1 MRASLHSH
9 ILLWFRKR
17 APAANENDYTPLAG
31 IGRTI
36 IGNDLRQRDKKDEHI
51 APQKEGERQEDN
63 IYHDYEVARIS
74 AEMPRPN
81 VTFEGGMRWG
91 GYDLDKL
98 RIAGFARHL
107 LERLPYL
114 HVCTPHYCLKNRARC
129 RFMFPWPAQPY
140 QQYDANTERVALRRR
155 LPEDDQ
161 FVVPHNIYVSMFT
174 PSSVNV
180 LPFDPL
186 HGSDT
191 ARSYAAKYAAKAEKW
206 YFLENVK
213 DGVKDWLRCRTIG
226 LCMAH
231 NRLLGN
237 RVVKSTR
244 PVQYTHCTFVPKTE
258 QRCPRDETHK
268 NRCPDYPDSEYY
280 LTKTQQYFFRSEA
293 LRHLTIEQYQR
304 YLSTSGDNT
313 EGPSCETV
321 ENTVDD
327 PEAVPVDKAHRHYD
341 PFMEDVVAVGTRFPS
356 SAKGVPGARRRK
368 QPELGVSRTP
378 TIEPL
383 GASREPFYE
392 MRLLLTLPWHCC
404 NPPALVDGE
413 TEWHFRWEP
422 PSEELG
428 VQMPAVELKISE
440 QAPLCYEEICKALED
455 ELSKTAYDLVCG
467 CCLNAANTGVCPACR
482 HAVGLHYCEHAAGKM
497 RWRKGSLYDGS
508 LDIER
513 ALFNLHRK
521 LLPTEVLREK
531 AQAFISAGLLAED
544 VAARLMAVIESE
556 RSLERVANPDALG
569 GEGVTATGLTNRLSQ
584 AQLLNMLKERE
595 ANMQKNRDG
604 EVGVPDQWRCYS
616 EIIAALAAGM
626 VAPLRTMVQAS
637 AGTGK
642 SYVLTSVYL
651 WAILHDIRVIA
662 AAPTGIAAANI
673 EVRGGG
679 ESYTQLVPPDI
690 TRVDRV
696 LWCCTCFP
704 RWQGLR
710 LRPRRCTTCSTCG
723 TI

>member
-673 EVRGGG
+673 EVRGVGAK
-679 ESYTQLVPPDI
+679 VI
-690 TRVDRV
+690 HN
-696 LWCCTCFP
+696 
-704 RWQGLR
+704 
-710 LRPRRCTTCSTCG
+710 
-723 TI
+723 

>member
-341 PFMEDVVAVGTRFPS
+341 PFMEDVAVGTRFPS
-356 SAKGVPGARRRK
+356 SGKGVPGARRRK

-392 MRLLLTLPWHCC
+392 MRLLLTLPFHCC

-428 VQMPAVELKISE
+428 FCMPAVELKISE